1 MPLQGWIGWLLAA
14 AAIAIGWR
22 QWGWPGVVLAITV
35 IVFWLLLQF
44 SRTLRVMRRAGLA
57 PVGTVASAVM
67 LGARLQAGMTML
79 QVLPLAGS
87 LGRVMGS
94 PDGETYLWVD
104 AGGAALRAEF
114 RAGRLQR
121 WSVERA
127 PAEGVDGA
135 PPP

>member
-1 MPLQGWIGWLLAA
+1 MTPALGWALVVAALIAGYAAYGLPGVALAA
-14 AAIAIGWR
+14 
-22 QWGWPGVVLAITV
+22 TV